1 MEREKERK
9 RPCLRLNYPPD
20 GKCNDC
26 VKGSCRYDK
35 ICFMCGQE
43 GHGAFQSFSSGKM
56 RGEMKCS
63 KHRTFLSQ
71 MAAIREQYG
80 LNEEDVME
88 IFQPKAAATAAAAV
102 ASISAPNANV
112 TVSSTPSSPIVTSP
126 TPSSVPTSALPTS
139 TFPAAVNP
147 SASPV
152 SNPNANINQNTINT
166 NATTMSYAASISD
179 TTANIAPK
187 LPSASIYGFGIDDS
201 NSSTSNWNQSV
212 SVSSILNGTNPTANP
227 ASSSLAPPGVSQY
240 SAWGNSPSSNPTP
253 TPASTVNSNIF
264 NIGGILTASP
274 PPKTP
279 GLGLGLSDLG
289 LGLGNLNISGGLSGM
304 NPPNV
309 NSNST
314 TNSNIPTY
322 EIVDNDDY
330 SNPTTNLKLSLSSA
344 LKDSTGTG
352 GLWYK
357 GFVSTTSPR
366 GLPDDTPVAVFAWR
380 KASSVDERV
389 LRQEL
394 KSLRI
399 LASNSNSLVSKILFR
414 KSIDLPPS
422 PATGKVDLSVII
434 SEYSD
439 YGYLDRYMSQ
449 INEGFSTSDLQAFTC
464 QLLDALLF
472 VQEKKISHR
481 NISPSSILVC
491 AGTRDREK
499 YNNSNNILLKVCDFK
514 LASLASLS
522 REANLDKWTAPE
534 VEANYKILGGP
545 GYQLIS
551 DSWSL
556 GLVLYFIA
564 TNGQCPFDS
573 HRQAQQ
579 AVIDISSGLLRQCLE
594 KHGLHTRMPML
605 YDLIERLIRPVQT
618 RVPLGLIRC
627 HPFLWSTGYRKNLI
641 IDLANISNL
650 SARQSTPLPGTN
662 QRSQSMEN
670 FISEMDR
677 YSQTFIF
684 GSEGWVV
691 KMYRDFVPYV
701 QPVSIKMD
709 FWWSGWYLLIAIR
722 NQLLYPE
729 AMYTGLYRPQAGQ
742 SNISQNQM
750 IVQYLRQIVD
760 VDFPKLLILLFE
772 LVGRHG
778 KWEFDGD
785 EVLFKWN

>member
-56 RGEMKCS
+56 RGEMKCQ

-88 IFQPKAAATAAAAV
+88 IFQPKVVATSV
-102 ASISAPNANV
+102 PSTTITSPTTSV
-112 TVSSTPSSPIVTSP
+112 TSTPSSPVVSALN
-126 TPSSVPTSALPTS
+126 PTSAPPLAQPTS
-139 TFPAAVNP
+139 SFPSIVNP

-152 SNPNANINQNTINT
+152 SSPNVSQNPNPASVIDSNT
-166 NATTMSYAASISD
+166 NQAPKSPAASS
-179 TTANIAPK
+179 
-187 LPSASIYGFGIDDS
+187 LFGYGIDEV
-201 NSSTSNWNQSV
+201 NSPGTNGNWNQSL
-212 SVSSILNGTNPTANP
+212 SVSSILNGSTPNGTTNPGSNP
-227 ASSSLAPPGVSQY
+227 ASTNLAPPGVSQY
-240 SAWGNSPSSNPTP
+240 SAWGNPTSPNPTP
-253 TPASTVNSNIF
+253 PPTTNTNPNMFS
-264 NIGGILTASP
+264 IGGILTASP
-274 PPKTP
+274 PPKSP

-289 LGLGNLNISGGLSGM
+289 IGLGNINISGGLTSINGGGPTTVSS
-304 NPPNV
+304 N
-309 NSNST
+309 NS
-314 TNSNIPTY
+314 SNIPTY
-322 EIVDNDDY
+322 EIIDNDDY

-344 LKDSTGTG
+344 LKDSSGTG

-357 GFVSTTSPR
+357 GLISTISHR
-366 GLPDDTPVAVFAWR
+366 GLTDETPVAVFAWR
-380 KASSVDERV
+380 KSSSVDERN
-389 LRQEL
+389 LKQEL
-394 KSLRI
+394 KSLRV
-399 LASNSNSLVSKILFR
+399 LATNSNSLVSKMLYR

-434 SEYSD
+434 SEYSE

-449 INEGFSTSDLQAFTC
+449 INEGFSISDLQSFTC
-464 QLLDALLF
+464 QLLDALLLL
-472 VQEKKISHR
+472 QDKKVSHR
-481 NISPSSILVC
+481 NISPSSILIC
-491 AGTRDREK
+491 AGNRDREK
-499 YNNSNNILLKVCDFK
+499 YNNTNNILLKLCDFK
-514 LASLASLS
+514 LTALASLS

-594 KHGLHTRMPML
+594 KHGLHTRLPML
-605 YDLIERLIRPVQT
+605 YDLIERLIRPIQT

-627 HPFLWSTGYRKNLI
+627 HPFLWSIGYRKNLI

-650 SARQSTPLPGTN
+650 SARQNSPVPGTN

-722 NQLLYPE
+722 NQLMYPE
-729 AMYTGLYRPQAGQ
+729 AMYTGLYRQQAGH
-742 SNISQNQM
+742 SNITQNQM
-750 IVQYLRQIVD
+750 IVQYLRQVVD

-772 LVGRHG
+772 LGGRHG
-778 KWEFDGD
+778 KWDFDGD
-785 EVLFKWN
+785 EVIFKWN